1 MKKTV
6 FFKALGCLV
15 LTCFVAGLAGCAKK
29 DARTAGQAGS
39 ASAASAGADK
49 GASRTI
55 VDQVGHTVQLPE
67 KIERVVIASVWPLA
81 SVYCQMF
88 GTDKLVGLDPAIV
101 SAAENSMLIKIAPD
115 IGSIETGFSKNGNL
129 NAEELLALDPD
140 VVLYSSGVTAD
151 YDIATQ
157 AGIPAVGFSL
167 SIKGYNAVETIHT
180 WIEQLAAVM
189 GVDPGDNSR
198 YVEYGRSIQQLVA
211 ERIATVPEEE
221 RPQAMFIHRYDNAT
235 LAVPGSGTWADY
247 WITASGA
254 RNVAAEN
261 AGTPSVSI
269 EQIYSWNPER
279 IYITNFNDALPQDLY
294 GNTLGGHDWSS
305 VKAVQD
311 QQVKKVPLGIYRW
324 YVTNTDSPLMLLWMA
339 KQHHPD
345 LFADIDMDKTV
356 ADFYKEFYNLD
367 LTAEDIQSI
376 WNPVREAAG
385 GA

>member
-1 MKKTV
+1 MRGV
-6 FFKALGCLV
+6 FFKSISCLL
-15 LTCFVAGLAGCAKK
+15 LTLFVMGLCGCAKK
-29 DARTAGQAGS
+29 NEQVGHGGS
-39 ASAASAGADK
+39 SEVKSAAT
-49 GASRTI
+49 RTI
-55 VDQVGHTVQLPE
+55 VDQVGNTVYLPE

-115 IGSIETGFSKNGNL
+115 IGTIETGFSKNGNL

-140 VVLYSSGVTAD
+140 VVFYASGVMAD

-167 SIKGYNAVETIHT
+167 SIKDYNAVETIHT

-189 GVDPGDNSR
+189 GVEPSDNSA
-198 YVEYGRSIQQLVA
+198 YVEYGRKIQQLVA
-211 ERIATVPEEE
+211 DRIATVPEEQ
-221 RPQAMFIHRYDNAT
+221 RPRAMFIHRYDNAT
-235 LAVPGSGTWADY
+235 LAVPGTGTWADY

-254 RNVAAEN
+254 RNVGADN

-269 EQIYSWNPER
+269 EQIYSWNPDK

-294 GNTLGGHDWSS
+294 NNSLGGHDWSS
-305 VKAVQD
+305 VEAVKN

-345 LFADIDMDKTV
+345 LFSDIDMNQVT
-356 ADFYKEFYNLD
+356 ADFYKEFYNLE

-385 GA
+385 GV

>member
-1 MKKTV
+1 MRRI
-6 FFKALGCLV
+6 FFTAISCLL
-15 LTCFVAGLAGCAKK
+15 LTCLLAGLVSCTKK
-29 DARTAGQAGS
+29 DSS
-39 ASAASAGADK
+39 AAGADK
-49 GASRTI
+49 GTSQSATRTI
-55 VDQVGHTVQLPE
+55 VDQVGNTVHLPE

-101 SAAENSMLIKIAPD
+101 SAAENSMLIQIAPD

-140 VVLYSSGVTAD
+140 VVLYASGVMAD

-167 SIKGYNAVETIHT
+167 SIKDYNAVETIHT

-189 GVDPGDNSR
+189 GVEPGDNSK
-198 YVEYGRSIQQLVA
+198 YVEYGRRIQQLVA
-211 ERIATVPEEE
+211 DRIATVPEEQ
-221 RPQAMFIHRYDNAT
+221 RPLAMFIHRYDNAT
-235 LAVPGSGTWADY
+235 LAVPGTGTWADY

-254 RNVAAEN
+254 RNVGADN
-261 AGTPSVSI
+261 AGTPSVSM
-269 EQIYSWNPER
+269 EQVYSWNPDR
-279 IYITNFNDALPQDLY
+279 IYITNFNDALPEDLY
-294 GNTLGGHDWSS
+294 SNALGGHDWSA

-311 QQVKKVPLGIYRW
+311 QQVKKIPLGIYRW

-345 LFADIDMDKTV
+345 LFADIDMDQVT
-356 ADFYKEFYNLD
+356 ADFYKEFYNLE
-367 LTAEDIQSI
+367 LTAVDLQSI
-376 WNPVREAAG
+376 WNPSREAAG

>member
-1 MKKTV
+1 MRGV
-6 FFKALGCLV
+6 FFKSISCLL
-15 LTCFVAGLAGCAKK
+15 LTLFVMGLCGCAKK
-29 DARTAGQAGS
+29 NEQVGHRGSSEVKSTAT
-39 ASAASAGADK
+39 
-49 GASRTI
+49 RTI
-55 VDQVGHTVQLPE
+55 VDQVGNTVYLPE

-115 IGSIETGFSKNGNL
+115 IGTIETGFSKNGNL

-140 VVLYSSGVTAD
+140 VVFYASGVMAD

-167 SIKGYNAVETIHT
+167 SIKDYNAVETIHT

-189 GVDPGDNSR
+189 GVEPSDNSA
-198 YVEYGRSIQQLVA
+198 YVEYGRKIQQLVA
-211 ERIATVPEEE
+211 ERIATVPEEQ
-221 RPQAMFIHRYDNAT
+221 RPRAMFIHRYDNAT
-235 LAVPGSGTWADY
+235 LAVPGTGTWADY

-254 RNVAAEN
+254 RNVGSDN

-269 EQIYSWNPER
+269 EQIYSWNPDR

-294 GNTLGGHDWSS
+294 NNSLGGHDWSS
-305 VKAVQD
+305 VEAVKN

-345 LFADIDMDKTV
+345 LFSDIDMNQVT
-356 ADFYKEFYNLD
+356 ADFYKEFYNLE

>member
-1 MKKTV
+1 M
-6 FFKALGCLV
+6 
-15 LTCFVAGLAGCAKK
+15 VAGLAGCAKK
-29 DARTAGQAGS
+29 EAGS
-39 ASAASAGADK
+39 AVGGAASSEGKAART
-49 GASRTI
+49 RTI
-55 VDQVGHTVQLPE
+55 VDQVGNTVHLPE

-101 SAAENSMLIKIAPD
+101 SAAENSMLIQIAPD

-140 VVLYSSGVTAD
+140 VVLYASGVMAD

-167 SIKGYNAVETIHT
+167 SIKDYNAVETIHT

-189 GVDPGDNSR
+189 GVEPEDNSK
-198 YVEYGRSIQQLVA
+198 YVEYGRRIQQLVA
-211 ERIATVPEEE
+211 DRIATIPEEQ
-221 RPQAMFIHRYDNAT
+221 RPRAMFIHRYDNAT
-235 LAVPGSGTWADY
+235 LAVPGTGTWADY

-254 RNVAAEN
+254 RNVGADN
-261 AGTPSVSI
+261 AGTPSVSM
-269 EQIYSWNPER
+269 EQVYSWNPDR
-279 IYITNFNDALPQDLY
+279 IYITNFNDALPEDLY
-294 GNTLGGHDWSS
+294 SNALGGHDWST

-311 QQVKKVPLGIYRW
+311 QQVKKIPLGIYRW

-345 LFADIDMDKTV
+345 LFADIDMDQVT
-356 ADFYKEFYNLD
+356 ADFYKEFYNLE
-367 LTAEDIQSI
+367 LTAADLQSI
-376 WNPVREAAG
+376 WNPPREAAG

>member
-1 MKKTV
+1 MRRI
-6 FFKALGCLV
+6 FFTAISCLL
-15 LTCFVAGLAGCAKK
+15 LTCLIAGLAGCAKK
-29 DARTAGQAGS
+29 DS
-39 ASAASAGADK
+39 SAAGAA
-49 GASRTI
+49 ASSVGKAALTRTI
-55 VDQVGHTVQLPE
+55 VDQVGNTVHLPE

-101 SAAENSMLIKIAPD
+101 SAAENSMLIQIAPD

-140 VVLYSSGVTAD
+140 VVLYASGVMAD

-167 SIKGYNAVETIHT
+167 SIKDYNAVETIHT

-189 GVDPGDNSR
+189 GVDPGDNSA
-198 YVEYGRSIQQLVA
+198 YLEYGRRIQQLVA

-261 AGTPSVSI
+261 TGTPSVSI

-294 GNTLGGHDWSS
+294 GNVLGGHDWSS
-305 VKAVQD
+305 VAAVQE

-339 KQHHPD
+339 KQHHPE
-345 LFADIDMDKTV
+345 LFADIDLDKTV

>member
-1 MKKTV
+1 MRRI
-6 FFKALGCLV
+6 FFTAISCLL
-15 LTCFVAGLAGCAKK
+15 LTCLLAGLAGCAKK
-29 DARTAGQAGS
+29 EAGS
-39 ASAASAGADK
+39 AVAGADK
-49 GASRTI
+49 GTSQSATRTI
-55 VDQVGHTVQLPE
+55 VDQVGNTVHLPE

-101 SAAENSMLIKIAPD
+101 SAAENSMLIQIAPD

-140 VVLYSSGVTAD
+140 VVFYTSGVMAD

-167 SIKGYNAVETIHT
+167 SIKDYNAVETIHT

-189 GVDPGDNSR
+189 GVDPGDNSA
-198 YVEYGRSIQQLVA
+198 YLEYGRRIQQLVA
-211 ERIATVPEEE
+211 ERIATVPEEQ

-254 RNVAAEN
+254 RNMAAEN
-261 AGTPSVSI
+261 TGTPSVSI

-279 IYITNFNDALPQDLY
+279 IYITNFNDALPEDLY

-305 VKAVQD
+305 VVAVQE

-345 LFADIDMDKTV
+345 LFADIDLDKTV

>member
-1 MKKTV
+1 MRRI
-6 FFKALGCLV
+6 FFTAISCLL
-15 LTCFVAGLAGCAKK
+15 LTCLLAGLAGCAKK
-29 DARTAGQAGS
+29 DS
-39 ASAASAGADK
+39 SAAGAA
-49 GASRTI
+49 ASSVGKAALTRTI
-55 VDQVGHTVQLPE
+55 VDQVGNTVHLPE

-115 IGSIETGFSKNGNL
+115 IGTIETGFSKNGNL

-140 VVLYSSGVTAD
+140 VVFYTSGVMAD

-167 SIKGYNAVETIHT
+167 SIKDYNAVETIHT

-189 GVDPGDNSR
+189 GVDPGDNSA
-198 YVEYGRSIQQLVA
+198 YLEYGRRIQQLVA

-261 AGTPSVSI
+261 TGTPSVSI

-279 IYITNFNDALPQDLY
+279 IYITNFNDALPEDLY

-305 VKAVQD
+305 VVAVQE

-345 LFADIDMDKTV
+345 LFADIDLDKTV
-356 ADFYKEFYNLD
+356 SDFYKEFYNLD

>member
-6 FFKALGCLV
+6 FFKTMSCLALICLI
-15 LTCFVAGLAGCAKK
+15 AGLVSCTKK
-29 DARTAGQAGS
+29 DS
-39 ASAASAGADK
+39 SAAGAA
-49 GASRTI
+49 ASSVGKAALTRTI
-55 VDQVGHTVQLPE
+55 VDQVGNTVHLPE

-140 VVLYSSGVTAD
+140 VVLYASGVMAD

-167 SIKGYNAVETIHT
+167 SIKDYNAVETIHT

-189 GVDPGDNSR
+189 GVEPGDNSK
-198 YVEYGRSIQQLVA
+198 YVEYGRRIQQLVA
-211 ERIATVPEEE
+211 DRIATVPEEE

-261 AGTPSVSI
+261 TGTPSVSI

-279 IYITNFNDALPQDLY
+279 IYITNFNDALPEDLY

-305 VKAVQD
+305 VTAVQE

-345 LFADIDMDKTV
+345 LFADIDLDKTV

>member
-6 FFKALGCLV
+6 FFKTLSCLA
-15 LTCFVAGLAGCAKK
+15 LTCLIAGLAGCAKK
-29 DARTAGQAGS
+29 EVGS
-39 ASAASAGADK
+39 TVAGADK
-49 GASRTI
+49 GASQSATRTI
-55 VDQVGHTVQLPE
+55 VDQVGNTVHLPE

-115 IGSIETGFSKNGNL
+115 IGTIETGFSKNGSL

-140 VVLYSSGVTAD
+140 VVLYSSGVTED
-151 YDIATQ
+151 YNVATQ

-167 SIKGYNAVETIHT
+167 SIKDYNAVETIHT

-189 GVDPGDNSR
+189 GIDPGDNSA
-198 YVEYGRSIQQLVA
+198 YLEYGRRIQQLVA

-261 AGTPSVSI
+261 TGTPSVSI

-294 GNTLGGHDWSS
+294 GNVLGGHDWSS
-305 VKAVQD
+305 VAAVQE

-339 KQHHPD
+339 KQHHPE
-345 LFADIDMDKTV
+345 LFADIDLDKTV

-385 GA
+385 DA

>member
-1 MKKTV
+1 MRRI
-6 FFKALGCLV
+6 FFTAISCLL
-15 LTCFVAGLAGCAKK
+15 LTCLLAGLAGCAKK
-29 DARTAGQAGS
+29 EAGS
-39 ASAASAGADK
+39 TVAGADK
-49 GASRTI
+49 GSSQSATRTI
-55 VDQVGHTVQLPE
+55 VDQVGNTVHLPE

-140 VVLYSSGVTAD
+140 VVLYASGVMAD

-167 SIKGYNAVETIHT
+167 SIKDYNAVETIHT

-189 GVDPGDNSR
+189 GVEPGDNSK
-198 YVEYGRSIQQLVA
+198 YVEYGRRIQQLVA
-211 ERIATVPEEE
+211 DRIAIVPEEE

-235 LAVPGSGTWADY
+235 LAVPGTGTWADY

-254 RNVAAEN
+254 RNVGADN
-261 AGTPSVSI
+261 AGTPSVSM
-269 EQIYSWNPER
+269 EQVYSWNPDR
-279 IYITNFNDALPQDLY
+279 IYITNFNDALPEDLY
-294 GNTLGGHDWSS
+294 SNALGGHDWSA

-311 QQVKKVPLGIYRW
+311 QQVKKIPLGIYRW

-345 LFADIDMDKTV
+345 LFADIDLDKTV